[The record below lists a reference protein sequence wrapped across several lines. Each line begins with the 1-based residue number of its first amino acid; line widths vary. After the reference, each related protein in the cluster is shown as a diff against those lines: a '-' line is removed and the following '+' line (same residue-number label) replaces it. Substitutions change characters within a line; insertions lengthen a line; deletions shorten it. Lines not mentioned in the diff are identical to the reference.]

1 MKEINL
7 PKSSGEVKLEYN
19 QTVVF
24 IGANGSGKSRLGAWL
39 EKKYSRNVHR
49 ISAQRNLSFS
59 DETPLKSLSSS
70 QKFFY
75 YGNDYA
81 SSPGHIEKNPMQ
93 AKGQS
98 RWASGKYTTSLLND
112 YDHLLTMLYAEQNL
126 RNEILAKKIDENIG
140 STISDDFKV
149 SSNIEI
155 LVSTWN
161 KLLPHRQIE
170 FSDQKILVKKDAE
183 SYFGTELSDGE
194 RVIIYLIGQI
204 LSLEKD
210 NILIIDEPEIHI
222 HKSIINPLWDELEN
236 LRSDVDIFYITHDLD
251 FAKERF
257 GSKKI
262 WVKSFDGV
270 ENWEWEEI
278 DFENDE
284 EFNQI
289 HFEVMGS
296 RKPVLFVEGEKGSL
310 DAKVYTKLYPTFTIV
325 PVKSCDAV
333 IEMVSSYKK
342 EWTLHDI
349 APVGIVDKDFREEVD
364 ILKLTKKGIS
374 VLPVLEIENLFCISE
389 VTKYIYDLLSLSMH
403 FDKPL
408 DEITEEINAVV
419 LKVLVDDLDKLVL
432 NATHKK
438 IVNSLHRFPK
448 PKHTENLS
456 EKYNEYIATIDAE
469 AIESDIRTIFDE
481 IKVKNNISEMVCY
494 IDNKGL
500 SAQIAKILGMT
511 KSRYIETVIKN
522 LEDEKLKE
530 IFLNYLPQISDGNE
544 Q

>member
-1 MKEINL
+1 MKKINL
-7 PKSSGEVKLEYN
+7 PKLSAEVELEYN

-24 IGANGSGKSRLGAWL
+24 IGANGSGKSRLGAWI
-39 EKKYSRNVHR
+39 EKKHSKKIHR

-59 DETPLKSLSSS
+59 SETPLKSLAASE
-70 QKFFY
+70 KFFY

-81 SSPGHIEKNPMQ
+81 ASPGHIEKNPLA
-93 AKGQS
+93 AKAQGRWGQ
-98 RWASGKYTTSLLND
+98 GKYTTGLLND

-126 RNEILAKKIDENIG
+126 RNENLAKKIDISVG
-140 STISDDFKV
+140 STIDDNFKV

-155 LVSTWN
+155 LVDTWN

-170 FSDQKILVKKDAE
+170 FSDQKIIVKKGNE
-183 SYFGTELSDGE
+183 NYFGTELSDGE
-194 RVIIYLIGQI
+194 RVIIYLIGQV
-204 LSLEKD
+204 LSVEKD
-210 NILIIDEPEIHI
+210 NILVVDEPEIHI
-222 HKSIINPLWDELEN
+222 HKSIVNHLWDELEN

-262 WVKSFDGV
+262 WVKSFDGA
-270 ENWEWEEI
+270 ESWEWEEI
-278 DFENDE
+278 DFANDE

-310 DAKVYTKLYPTFTIV
+310 DTKVYTKLYPEYTIV
-325 PVKSCDAV
+325 PVKSCDSV

-342 EWTLHDI
+342 EWTLHNI
-349 APVGIVDKDFREEVD
+349 APVGIVDKDFREESD
-364 ILKLTKKGIS
+364 IVALNTKGIS
-374 VLPVLEIENLFCISE
+374 VLSVLEIENLFCLPE
-389 VTKYIYDLLSLSMH
+389 VAKYVYDLLSSSMH
-403 FDKPL
+403 FDKSF
-408 DEITEEINAVV
+408 DEITGEISAVV
-419 LKVLVDDLDKLVL
+419 VKVLEDDIDKLVL
-432 NATHKK
+432 NATHRR
-438 IVNSLHRFPK
+438 IVNSLHRFPQ

-456 EKYNEYIATIDAE
+456 EKYNEYIATIDAK

-481 IKVKNNISEMVCY
+481 IKTKNDTSEMVCY

-511 KSRYIETVIKN
+511 KDRYIETVIKN
-522 LEDEKLKE
+522 LEDEKLKD
-530 IFLNYLPQISDGNE
+530 IFLHYLPQIIVEGE
-544 Q
+544 